1 MLNWVN
7 PIEKDKIKK
16 NEKNIFLITII
27 FLINNKYKSLIYLYG
42 QDLKLRK
49 NIKLKK
55 ITIVQYSLFLIGFSL
70 VISGFRWMI
79 DSEPWLL
86 DKVANEERLQFS
98 FNELFSVSG
107 NETLPNYLKQIYR
120 FLGMYVF
127 GTGLFLLSLVNVKLL
142 EIQIL
147 RVRLLAVLGL
157 LLITNIL
164 LAYFWIPSS
173 HFILLMWGA
182 IMLYLVTL
190 YNHFKI

>member
-1 MLNWVN
+1 M
-7 PIEKDKIKK
+7 
-16 NEKNIFLITII
+16 
-27 FLINNKYKSLIYLYG
+27 INNKYKSLIYLYG

-86 DKVANEERLQFS
+86 DKVANEERLQIS

-173 HFILLMWGA
+173 HFILLMWVA

>member
-1 MLNWVN
+1 M
-7 PIEKDKIKK
+7 
-16 NEKNIFLITII
+16 
-27 FLINNKYKSLIYLYG
+27 INNKYKSLIYLYG
-42 QDLKLRK
+42 QDSKLHK

-55 ITIVQYSLFLIGFSL
+55 ITIVQYSLFLIGLSL